1 MSRKVKR
8 INTFVKAYDKYRVID
23 DENDLKKNRLT
34 LTEYHAVAD
43 ILKALSGI
51 DDSRCETFMA
61 GVANWFKANGF
72 NVCID
77 SNNCNYVI
85 SI

>member
-1 MSRKVKR
+1 M
-8 INTFVKAYDKYRVID
+8 NTFVKAYDKWRMIE

-51 DDSRCETFMA
+51 DDSRYETFMA
-61 GVANWFKANGF
+61 GVANWFEKNGF